1 MKTALIFPGQG
12 SQYIG
17 MGKDFYSK
25 YEASRLIMDNLDE
38 ALGRKISK
46 DIFSGDESEI
56 VKTQNAQPAIMATSI
71 SIFNALITEKLLPVN
86 SFQCVA
92 GHSLGEYSALVANKS
107 LKFSDSVKLL
117 KVRSKAMQDSMPIGS
132 GGMIAVLGSSNENI
146 TNAISK
152 AGQFGKIF
160 IANDNAEGQIVL
172 SGEIDA
178 IDFILSNSKDLGIR
192 KAVKLSVSAP
202 FHCELINSAS
212 EIMKLEILNYKF
224 ELFSVPLYSNVTSE
238 ICNENE
244 IDDLLIKQITSKVRW
259 REIIENMISNKVKNF
274 IEIGPSNVLTGLVK
288 RISKE
293 VNSISISKLEDLD
306 KLDKMVS

>member
-172 SGEIDA
+172 SGEINA

-202 FHCELINSAS
+202 FHCELIHKAS
-212 EIMKLEILNYKF
+212 EIMKLEISNYKF

-238 ICNENE
+238 ICNEND
-244 IDDLLIKQITSKVRW
+244 IADLLIKQITSKVRW